1 MLKILKKVLTRCI
14 TCVIL
19 QVLSKNTLQAQNRLL
34 FISFN
39 GLNVKKGASM
49 DIATKVE
56 LSALHEI
63 YGNSL
68 TEKQQQVIDFC
79 VLQDLSLGEVS
90 DLLNI
95 SRQAVKYTLDNAVQS
110 MLKLENKLNILAKF
124 QNIKQQLT
132 TLLKNTKDSS
142 LKQDINKILEEL

>member
-1 MLKILKKVLTRCI
+1 
-14 TCVIL
+14 
-19 QVLSKNTLQAQNRLL
+19 
-34 FISFN
+34 
-39 GLNVKKGASM
+39 M
-49 DIATKVE
+49 DITAKVE
-56 LSALHEI
+56 LSALYEI

-95 SRQAVKYTLDNAVQS
+95 SRQAVKYTLDNATES
-110 MLKLENKLNILAKF
+110 MLKLENKLNILAKL
-124 QNIKQQLT
+124 QNIKKQLT
-132 TLLKNTKDSS
+132 NLLKNTKDSN

>member
-1 MLKILKKVLTRCI
+1 
-14 TCVIL
+14 
-19 QVLSKNTLQAQNRLL
+19 
-34 FISFN
+34 
-39 GLNVKKGASM
+39 M

-56 LSALHEI
+56 LSSLFEI

-68 TEKQQQVIDFC
+68 TDKQKQVIDFC

-110 MLKLENKLNILAKF
+110 MLNLEHKLKILDKF
-124 QNIKQQLT
+124 QNLQQKLT
-132 TLLKNTKDSS
+132 DLLNCTKDSK
-142 LKQDINKILEEL
+142 LKQEIGNILEDL

>member
-1 MLKILKKVLTRCI
+1 
-14 TCVIL
+14 
-19 QVLSKNTLQAQNRLL
+19 
-34 FISFN
+34 
-39 GLNVKKGASM
+39 M
-49 DIATKVE
+49 DIGTKVE
-56 LSALHEI
+56 LSALYEI

-68 TEKQQQVIDFC
+68 TDKQRQIIDFC

-132 TLLKNTKDSS
+132 ILLKNTKDSS

>member
-1 MLKILKKVLTRCI
+1 
-14 TCVIL
+14 
-19 QVLSKNTLQAQNRLL
+19 
-34 FISFN
+34 
-39 GLNVKKGASM
+39 M

-56 LSALHEI
+56 ISAVFEV

-95 SRQAVKYTLDNAVQS
+95 SRQAVKYTLDNASES
-110 MLKLENKLNILAKF
+110 MLKLEKELQILAKM
-124 QNIKQQLT
+124 QNLKLKLTNVLKSTDDDMVKQQL
-132 TLLKNTKDSS
+132 N
-142 LKQDINKILEEL
+142 NILEEL

>member
-1 MLKILKKVLTRCI
+1 
-14 TCVIL
+14 
-19 QVLSKNTLQAQNRLL
+19 
-34 FISFN
+34 
-39 GLNVKKGASM
+39 M

-56 LSALHEI
+56 LSALYEI

-95 SRQAVKYTLDNAVQS
+95 SRQAVKYTLDNATES
-110 MLKLENKLNILAKF
+110 MLKLENRLNILAKF

-132 TLLKNTKDSS
+132 TLLKSTNDSNI
-142 LKQDINKILEEL
+142 KQQINKILEEL